1 MGYVPNAAPN
11 AVALCQSSLCL
22 PPRPSALAPCQCVRH
37 NQESAS
43 HNPRQGAKHASKLL
57 PAQGKPPPCCALLQ
71 VRLQEPDSPPLI
83 DMRVALA
90 TMDKL
95 RLGLADRR
103 LDASEAKTRLATLLA
118 GRAVALA
125 LTPGIPPIEH
135 ISMQP
140 RGGVMGRLLFEN
152 LVRHEHASLAIP
164 WQALT
169 LWQGSPCESAAGV
182 ECRRGAHASAWG
194 CVQLEM
200 SAQLQQASCWLQSSI
215 PMCV

>member
-1 MGYVPNAAPN
+1 MRQTHSEV
-11 AVALCQSSLCL
+11 CL
-22 PPRPSALAPCQCVRH
+22 PQRLAGQD
-37 NQESAS
+37 
-43 HNPRQGAKHASKLL
+43 AKHASKLL
-57 PAQGKPPPCCALLQ
+57 PAQDKPLPSCALLQ

-152 LVRHEHASLAIP
+152 LVRHGHASLAQPVAGPNIV
-164 WQALT
+164 AGFT
-169 LWQGSPCESAAGV
+169 L
-182 ECRRGAHASAWG
+182 
-194 CVQLEM
+194 
-200 SAQLQQASCWLQSSI
+200 
-215 PMCV
+215 